1 MRGMVYY
8 SWEDSLNCRITLE
21 WNEVY
26 TMCIKL
32 AVLIDTFASV
42 GATDAHV
49 CVVELLKLVIKWLMG
64 LHASVIHT
72 VMLQPIDVNT
82 ADKSKHK
89 FMVQSLVPPPGDVK
103 LEEIVRS

>member
-1 MRGMVYY
+1 M
-8 SWEDSLNCRITLE
+8 
-21 WNEVY
+21 
-26 TMCIKL
+26 KL
-32 AVLIDTFASV
+32 VVLIDTFAPV

-64 LHASVIHT
+64 LHSSVIHT
-72 VMLQPIDVNT
+72 VMLQPFDVNT